1 MMLLKIALD
10 FAKHLESKDLAN
22 INALLDPDCLWVLNG
37 YIDKLEGASASVD
50 YLKKIFKSHPDKA
63 LSLTN
68 PVQNSE
74 NEMSLDYYFLPYKQ
88 QASQEKV
95 KIGTLKLAIEN
106 NLIKKITTYSKAKPT
121 SQDKPKKISTP
132 ETSRKPLLNAKP
144 KLTYDPITG
153 LPL

>member
-22 INALLDPDCLWVLNG
+22 INALLDPDCLWILNG
-37 YIDKLEGASASVD
+37 YIDKLEGANESVD
-50 YLKKIFKSHPDKA
+50 YLKKIFKSHPNKV

-74 NEMSLDYYFLPYKQ
+74 KEISLDYHFLARKHGQ
-88 QASQEKV
+88 KNT

-106 NLIKKITTYSKAKPT
+106 NLIKKITTYSKARPT
-121 SQDKPKKISTP
+121 NQDKPKKISAP
-132 ETSRKPLLNAKP
+132 KTSRKPLLNANPKS